1 MQFGSGLARIVA
13 RGFSVLG
20 VRLALQWI
28 GRLYRRLVL
37 GLGDLF
43 DGTAGDQ
50 LRQERG
56 RWLPCAELVIDAEQR
71 TPVSPA

>member
-20 VRLALQWI
+20 GALALQW
-28 GRLYRRLVL
+28 LANRRLVL